1 MSEKFSALKRFF
13 KRQHDRRTVIRTFQL
28 GYVTSFINLGFFS
41 LAVKVYKTGTTSY
54 TRAQQAL
61 QLYKWWRAREKKNLD
76 FFTAAQKLLQK
87 LFSFSRQSRQYRR
100 YTLLERD
107 NAGGTD
113 DDERHGP

>member
-28 GYVTSFINLGFFS
+28 GYVTSFINLGFFFS
-41 LAVKVYKTGTTSY
+41 CCQGLQNRDNKLHKGTASFT
-54 TRAQQAL
+54 TL
-61 QLYKWWRAREKKNLD
+61 QLVESKRKKKLD
-76 FFTAAQKLLQK
+76 YSTAAQKLLQK
-87 LFSFSRQSRQYRR
+87 LFSFLRQGRQYRR